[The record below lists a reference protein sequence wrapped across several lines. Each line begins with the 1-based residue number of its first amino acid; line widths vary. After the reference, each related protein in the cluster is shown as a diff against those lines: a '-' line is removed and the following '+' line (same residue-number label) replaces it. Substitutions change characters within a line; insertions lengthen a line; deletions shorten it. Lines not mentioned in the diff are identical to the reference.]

1 MRYVHHN
8 PVVEW
13 LGTDAGGTPRGVW
26 LGFAV
31 WVFGA
36 ARGTDL
42 VSIGIV
48 AFGVF
53 LMLLGVVYANTGGA
67 D

>member
-1 MRYVHHN
+1 
-8 PVVEW
+8 
-13 LGTDAGGTPRGVW
+13 
-26 LGFAV
+26 V

-53 LMLLGVVYANTGGA
+53 LMLLGVVSANTGGA

>member
-1 MRYVHHN
+1 
-8 PVVEW
+8 
-13 LGTDAGGTPRGVW
+13 
-26 LGFAV
+26 V

-48 AFGVF
+48 AFGIL
-53 LMLLGVVYANTGGA
+53 LMLLGFVYANTGGA

>member
-1 MRYVHHN
+1 MKYVYHN
-8 PVVEW
+8 PVIEW
-13 LGTDAGGTPRGVW
+13 LGTDAGGTPCGVW

-42 VSIGIV
+42 VSTAIVVFGIL
-48 AFGVF
+48 